1 MWHKIQ
7 DERRIRAPQSSKT
20 QSETK
25 YSSNEAYFTPN
36 ILYQIVTSTLVN
48 LQGNKVFSAS
58 LRKEFMNYGFEIP
71 QEDASEFCE
80 LKTIYEAFRTKMLR
94 SCMEHIMLKSL

>member
-1 MWHKIQ
+1 MSVAKNTRREADSSATKQQNTVRNKILKQ
-7 DERRIRAPQSSKT
+7 ARPT
-20 QSETK
+20 V
-25 YSSNEAYFTPN
+25 YFTPN

-58 LRKEFMNYGFEIP
+58 LRKEFMNYGFEIT

-80 LKTIYEAFRTKMLR
+80 LKTIYEAFRKNKNA
-94 SCMEHIMLKSL
+94 E